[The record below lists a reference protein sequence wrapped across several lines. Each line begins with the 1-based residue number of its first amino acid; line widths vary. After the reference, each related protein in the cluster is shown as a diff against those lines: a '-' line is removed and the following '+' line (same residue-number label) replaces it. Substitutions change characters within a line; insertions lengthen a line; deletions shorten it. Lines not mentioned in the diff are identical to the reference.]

1 MAAQN
6 QLFHSLS
13 NLLREHAAEQPE
25 EKQAADEAGVKYEFQ
40 KEQSVSK
47 KTVCCKNAS
56 HHTDGL
62 DLFTVVF
69 PYMLTVQSWPK
80 SSVSG

>member
-13 NLLREHAAEQPE
+13 NLLRAHAAEQPE

-40 KEQSVSK
+40 KE
-47 KTVCCKNAS
+47 AY
-56 HHTDGL
+56 G
-62 DLFTVVF
+62 FTVVF
-69 PYMLTVQSWPK
+69 FRHCGEGW
-80 SSVSG
+80 G